1 MERPSA
7 CGSLARFVTAYAST
21 GGGGHLTSHERTFLA
36 IALTPKATVQAAL
49 RRVLLYS
56 HWSPYDRVGAVN
68 ADP

>member
-36 IALTPKATVQAAL
+36 IAWTRTN
-49 RRVLLYS
+49 S
-56 HWSPYDRVGAVN
+56 
-68 ADP
+68 ADGGG